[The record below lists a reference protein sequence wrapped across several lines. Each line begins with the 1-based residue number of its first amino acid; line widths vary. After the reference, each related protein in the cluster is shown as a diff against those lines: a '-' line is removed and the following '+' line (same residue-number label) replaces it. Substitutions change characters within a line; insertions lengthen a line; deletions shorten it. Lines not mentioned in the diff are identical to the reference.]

1 MNTKMVRDVEKRKNL
16 EIKMHASYYGCIN
29 LVLHKDSE
37 LSLLEKQLNV
47 LLL

>member
-1 MNTKMVRDVEKRKNL
+1 MLRDVKKRKNL
-16 EIKMHASYYGCIN
+16 EIKMHASYYGRIN
-29 LVLHKDSE
+29 SVLHKDSE

>member
-1 MNTKMVRDVEKRKNL
+1 MNTKMLRDVEKRKIL
-16 EIKMHASYYGCIN
+16 EIKMHVSYYGCIN